1 MLARMVKQ
9 VWKDGGLPEGT
20 INKQVTAAF
29 AKKLWNGVVE
39 GYGKDIVSIDY
50 DSPDYKMLES
60 LQKNVWSFAGAKNYH
75 QLRELGNALIGADD
89 KLVSFSKFK
98 ELALAINNKY
108 TVSHLKTEYNLA
120 VAGGQMAGKWEQ
132 IKEQQDIFPYLKF
145 DAVLDKQTTDLCRDL
160 DGTTLPIDHPFWKRY
175 YPPNHF
181 NCRSTVRQVTGGP
194 VTPESR
200 IPAVDIPTMFQ
211 TNLGEAGLIFP
222 ETHPYFTGLPK
233 SVAKQAALLLPYENQ
248 FGTIEKYGKGY
259 VRIHPLVNEKANDY
273 NEVLQI
279 AREKALQ
286 GNKADVLPTLNA
298 KDPLREIIFPD
309 AKPRKNP
316 DLRINNLLWEIET
329 ATNAQNF
336 NNIKHSISDG
346 AKQANYVII
355 NLNTNIQ
362 RQLLLRAAKGRFI
375 DYPELMI
382 IEFRY
387 NGRYIAF
394 NRHDLL

>member
-1 MLARMVKQ
+1 M
-9 VWKDGGLPEGT
+9 PEGT

-50 DSPDYKMLES
+50 DSPDYKMLTA
-60 LQKNVWSFAGAKNYH
+60 LQNNVWSFAGAKNYH
-75 QLRELGNALIGADD
+75 QLRELGNALIGADG
-89 KLVSFSKFK
+89 KLISFSKFK

-194 VTPESR
+194 VTPDSR
-200 IPAVDIPTMFQ
+200 IPAVDIPPMFQ

-222 ETHPYFTGLPK
+222 KTHPYFIDLPK
-233 SVAKQAALLLPYENQ
+233 EVLSFGDANFSLVEFRKGKGKVYESGLTENPYKKLDVRHQIDVQIKREAADAIADYFNTEVFTLPEFATTRDWRYPYFYKNLPIPNKMPDLLFDGYYWEVESYEKAFKASKIIDMLRSGARQSDRIVIKLKHSVNIANVISRAQGSLQSSTKLTGIKQVLLLD
-248 FGTIEKYGKGY
+248 KY
-259 VRIHPLVNEKANDY
+259 
-273 NEVLQI
+273 
-279 AREKALQ
+279 
-286 GNKADVLPTLNA
+286 
-298 KDPLREIIFPD
+298 
-309 AKPRKNP
+309 
-316 DLRINNLLWEIET
+316 NNLHVV
-329 ATNAQNF
+329 
-336 NNIKHSISDG
+336 K
-346 AKQANYVII
+346 
-355 NLNTNIQ
+355 
-362 RQLLLRAAKGRFI
+362 
-375 DYPELMI
+375 
-382 IEFRY
+382 
-387 NGRYIAF
+387 
-394 NRHDLL
+394 